1 MLWGLGK
8 KMFLRLSFCVCVV
21 VCAFAPFSFCS
32 DRGWTL
38 LEHMWLN
45 RTVHEGVKISFE
57 YENEHTPKMQC
68 VLYQLGDMIR
78 LDCNSKGMNQKVWYD
93 GKYGWFIRE
102 GSDLVRTSR
111 TYLAKQGEF
120 CFDIRNLGLT
130 STLTLDVDFNE
141 LLERFRSGARI
152 ELDNRISETQKVSVL
167 IGNTTIEYLIEE
179 PSLRLL
185 EVLAKTTGKTQQLD
199 TLVCQYDT
207 TASKEMTW
215 LPSSVIFN
223 SSTGRFTRIS
233 KVSYIGVA
241 DANKFTIE
249 GADIPIGTAVVDFDQ
264 QFRLGYWTGSGIK
277 EDFSGGTG
285 IPTSRAYI
293 WWIAIAGALF
303 AIITLALFRL
313 NRK

>member
-1 MLWGLGK
+1 
-8 KMFLRLSFCVCVV
+8 
-21 VCAFAPFSFCS
+21 
-32 DRGWTL
+32 
-38 LEHMWLN
+38 
-45 RTVHEGVKISFE
+45 
-57 YENEHTPKMQC
+57 
-68 VLYQLGDMIR
+68 
-78 LDCNSKGMNQKVWYD
+78 
-93 GKYGWFIRE
+93 
-102 GSDLVRTSR
+102 VRTSR
-111 TYLAKQGEF
+111 IYLANQGEF

-130 STLTLDVDFNE
+130 NTLTLGVDFNE
-141 LLERFRSGARI
+141 QLERFRSGARI
-152 ELDNRISETQKVSVL
+152 EHDNRISETQKVSVL

-185 EVLAKTTGKTQQLD
+185 EVVAKTTGQIQQQD

-207 TASKEMTW
+207 TASEDLAW

-233 KVSYIGVA
+233 NVSYIGVA

-264 QFRLGYWTGSGIK
+264 QFRLGYWTGSDIN
-277 EDFSGGTG
+277 EEFSGGTG
-285 IPTSRAYI
+285 IPTSRAYT

-303 AIITLALFRL
+303 AIIALALFRL